1 MKGEFA
7 MSCPTCRVVD
17 VTEITLQLGG
27 RLVTMHSC
35 RRCEARWWDEEGTR
49 VALRHVLTLV
59 NTP

>member
-1 MKGEFA
+1 

-17 VTEITLQLGG
+17 VTEITLELGG
-27 RLVTMHSC
+27 RRVTMHSC